1 MICLVV
7 FLIRN
12 YKDSGLSQCGSLK
25 MEGGGGGHNSLRL
38 AD

>member
-25 MEGGGGGHNSLRL
+25 MEGGGGHDSLRL

>member
-12 YKDSGLSQCGSLK
+12 YKDSGLSQCGFLK
-25 MEGGGGGHNSLRL
+25 MEGGAQFTEIS
-38 AD
+38 